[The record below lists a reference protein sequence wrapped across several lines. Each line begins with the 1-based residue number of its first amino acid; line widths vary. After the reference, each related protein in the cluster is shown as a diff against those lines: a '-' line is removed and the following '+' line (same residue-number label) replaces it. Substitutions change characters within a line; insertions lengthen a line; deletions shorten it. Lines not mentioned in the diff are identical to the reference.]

1 MNNIKA
7 LRRLSL
13 LTVIILSATG
23 CTTLSSSDDPALQSS
38 TDPFSELNRSVYAFN
53 NTADQVI
60 LKPAARAYDAVLPDP
75 AQKGVGQFFSN
86 LNEPLNIV
94 NNLLQGKVD
103 GALNS
108 TYRFA
113 VNSTVGIFGLFD
125 VAKLYDVEKK
135 SEDFGQTL
143 AGWGV
148 KPGPYFM
155 VPFFGPSSLRDG
167 LGLIAESA
175 AYYPI
180 NELSDT
186 SSTRTA
192 INALNI
198 IDNRASL
205 LGTSEILEN
214 QLDPYTFLKET
225 YDQNRLNAI
234 YDGNPPEQLDSDID
248 F

>member
-1 MNNIKA
+1 MRFCQTQPNKA
-7 LRRLSL
+7 L
-13 LTVIILSATG
+13 G
-23 CTTLSSSDDPALQSS
+23 
-38 TDPFSELNRSVYAFN
+38 
-53 NTADQVI
+53 
-60 LKPAARAYDAVLPDP
+60 
-75 AQKGVGQFFSN
+75 GFFSN

-94 NNLLQGKVD
+94 NNLLQGKVS

-113 VNSTVGIFGLFD
+113 VNSTIGVFGLFD
-125 VAKLYDVEKK
+125 VAKLYNVEKK
-135 SEDFGQTL
+135 PEDFGQTL
-143 AGWGV
+143 AAWGV
-148 KPGPYFM
+148 KPGPYVM

-167 LGLIAESA
+167 LGLIADSA

-192 INALNI
+192 LTGLNI
-198 IDNRASL
+198 IDTRASL
-205 LGTSEILEN
+205 LDTVEILEN
-214 QLDPYTFLKET
+214 QLDPYTFLKEA

-234 YDGNPPEQLDSDID
+234 YDGNPPEQSDNDID